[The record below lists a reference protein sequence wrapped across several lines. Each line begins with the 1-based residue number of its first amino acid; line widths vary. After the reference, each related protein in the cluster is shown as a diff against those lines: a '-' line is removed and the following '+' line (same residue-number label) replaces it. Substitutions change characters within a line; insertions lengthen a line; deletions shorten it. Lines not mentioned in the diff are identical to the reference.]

1 MKVFAI
7 SDPHLSFDDLKP
19 MNIFGSVWDN
29 HWEDIVRNWKEKV
42 SDDDIVLIAGDI
54 SWAMKLED
62 AKRDLGLIGAL
73 KGKKV
78 LIRGNHDYWWSS
90 YKKVKEILPEGVY
103 AIQNNAI
110 KFESVIICGSRAWSV
125 PELGVET
132 DEQDIKLYERE
143 KLRLEMSLKEAK
155 ALQEEGD
162 IIIAMTHFPPFNSRY
177 LSSHYTDL
185 FKEYG
190 VHSVVYGHLHG
201 NSSRTQ
207 LIHEKQGINYYLT
220 SCDKL
225 NNVLQEIQID

>member
-1 MKVFAI
+1 MKIFAI

-29 HWEDIVRNWKEKV
+29 HWEDIVKDWNERV
-42 SDDDIVLIAGDI
+42 SDEDVVLIAGDI

-62 AKRDLGLIGAL
+62 AKRDLELIGKQ

-78 LIRGNHDYWWSS
+78 IIRGNHDYWWSS
-90 YKKVKEILPEGVY
+90 YKKVKDIIPEGLY
-103 AIQNNAI
+103 AIQNNAV
-110 KFESVIICGSRAWSV
+110 KFGKVIICGSRGWSV

-132 DEQDIKLYERE
+132 EEQDVKLYERE
-143 KLRLEMSLKEAK
+143 KLRLEMSLKDAISMK
-155 ALQEEGD
+155 EEGD
-162 IIIAMTHFPPFNSRY
+162 VIIAMMHFPPFNSRY

-190 VHSVVYGHLHG
+190 VTSVVYGHLHG
-201 NSSRTQ
+201 NASRTQ
-207 LIHEKQGINYYLT
+207 LIYEKQGVKYYLT

-225 NNVLQEIQID
+225 NNSLQLIYED

>member
-1 MKVFAI
+1 MNIFAI
-7 SDPHLSFDDLKP
+7 SDPHLSFDETKP

-29 HWEDIVRNWKEKV
+29 HWDDITKDWREKV

-62 AKRDLGLIGAL
+62 AKRDLELIGAE

-90 YKKVKEILPEGVY
+90 YKKINEILPEGVY
-103 AIQNNAI
+103 CLQNNAI
-110 KFESVIICGSRAWSV
+110 KFGNVIICGTRGWSV

-132 DEQDIKLYERE
+132 DEHDLLLYERE
-143 KLRLEMSLKEAK
+143 KLRLELSLKEAK
-155 ALQEEGD
+155 KLQEEGD
-162 IIIAMTHFPPFNSRY
+162 IIIAMMHFPPFNSRY

-201 NSSRTQ
+201 NSSRT
-207 LIHEKQGINYYLT
+207 IPVYEKQGIKYYLT

-225 NNVLQEIQID
+225 NNSLQQILF

>member
-1 MKVFAI
+1 MRVFAI
-7 SDPHLSFDDLKP
+7 SDPHLSYDDLKP

-29 HWEDIVRNWKEKV
+29 HWEDIVADWNERV

-62 AKRDLGLIGAL
+62 AKRDLELIG
-73 KGKKV
+73 KQRGKKV
-78 LIRGNHDYWWSS
+78 IIRGNHDYWWSS
-90 YKKVKEILPEGVY
+90 YKKVNDILPSGVY
-103 AIQNNAI
+103 AIQNNAV
-110 KFESVIICGSRAWSV
+110 KFGNVIICGSRGWSV

-143 KLRLEMSLKEAK
+143 KLRLEISLKSAK

-162 IIIAMTHFPPFNSRY
+162 VIIAMTHFPPFNSRY
-177 LSSHYTDL
+177 LSSYYTDL

-201 NSSRTQ
+201 NQCRTQ
-207 LIHEKQGINYYLT
+207 TLHEKQGINYYLT

-225 NNVLQEIQID
+225 NNKLLEIEI